1 MIVMK
6 FGGTSLGDGERIR
19 MVTDIV
25 RSRLPRDPV
34 LVVSAHAGVTDHLI
48 TAARAALKGEVSLR
62 RVILIHQR
70 ILKDLSLPPDLV
82 ADELSGLMELLRG
95 IALVGELTPR
105 SLDLAMSFGER
116 MSSKIVAAQLTKA
129 GIPAKRHLSFEVG
142 FDSDGNFQKAVIQ
155 RGSSRKI
162 AGFFKK
168 LDKDS
173 LPVMTGF
180 LARDREGNIT
190 TLGRSGSDLTATYL
204 GAALGAEEVE
214 IWTDV
219 DGVMTADPGVEPRS
233 RCIDSLSFE
242 EASELAYYGAQVL
255 HPSTIIPAIRKN
267 VPVRVLNT
275 YAPDKPGTVIV
286 AESIASP
293 EVAKSIVYKED
304 ITLIT
309 VASTG
314 MLMQPG
320 FMARIF
326 RVFEKYSISVDMI
339 ATSEVTVSLT
349 VDSSRNLN
357 AAIRELSQISDVT
370 VDHQKTLLAV
380 VGYGIRET
388 RGFAAKVFAAVA
400 ETGVNVQ
407 MISQGATKINISFLI
422 DNSDILPVVQA
433 LHSAFFGRGSAR
445 RGARKPKR
453 AKKPSGK
460 ITSRGAS

>member
-1 MIVMK
+1 
-6 FGGTSLGDGERIR
+6 
-19 MVTDIV
+19 
-25 RSRLPRDPV
+25 
-34 LVVSAHAGVTDHLI
+34 
-48 TAARAALKGEVSLR
+48 
-62 RVILIHQR
+62 
-70 ILKDLSLPPDLV
+70 
-82 ADELSGLMELLRG
+82 
-95 IALVGELTPR
+95 
-105 SLDLAMSFGER
+105 
-116 MSSKIVAAQLTKA
+116 MSSKIVAAQLTKV

-162 AGFFKK
+162 ARFFQK

-219 DGVMTADPGVEPRS
+219 DGVMTADPEIEPRS

-275 YAPDKPGTVIV
+275 YAPHKPGTVV
-286 AESIASP
+286 VSESIASP

-309 VASTG
+309 IASTG

-357 AAIRELSQISDVT
+357 AAIRDLSQISDVT
-370 VDHQKTLLAV
+370 VDRNKTILAV

-400 ETGVNVQ
+400 TTGVNVQ

-422 DNSDILPVVQA
+422 DNSDIKPVVQA

-445 RGARKPKR
+445 RGAGKSKRKR
-453 AKKPSGK
+453 AKKPAGEKS
-460 ITSRGAS
+460 SRSAS